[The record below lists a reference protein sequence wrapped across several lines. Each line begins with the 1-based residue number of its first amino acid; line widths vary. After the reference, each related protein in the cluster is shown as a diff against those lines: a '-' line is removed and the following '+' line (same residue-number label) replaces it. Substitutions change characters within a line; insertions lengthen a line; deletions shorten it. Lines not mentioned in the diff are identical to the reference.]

1 MDFFGP
7 PPLGEKRPYDF
18 TTVSMSVCQFVSMSV
33 GKRVFSKTAHRVFL
47 KLPKKLGC
55 LKGKNN
61 GARNLGKNLI
71 LGINTKAQK
80 YPKNRVFWI
89 LQKKKNSPLMCK
101 FVWFK

>member
-18 TTVSMSVCQFVSMSV
+18 TTVSMSV

-89 LQKKKNSPLMCK
+89 LQKKRKNSPLMCK
-101 FVWFK
+101 FFWFK